1 MGDGAMGTDTMGT
14 DTTGA
19 DTTGADATGDAVVT
33 LVVAGFDVAPYAR
46 QALDSLRAQTLT
58 AWRAVLVD
66 DASTDGTREIFAEA
80 AASDSRFVLAESRA
94 HRGLGA
100 VRNIGL
106 ELVRTPFVGF
116 LDADDILT
124 PHALARLV
132 GTLERT
138 GSDFV
143 AGAYVRL
150 RPDDRDAERYT
161 VGTVQPWVEASTSP
175 ARSATTI
182 EDHPEASGNIV
193 AWSKVSR
200 TDFWRRT
207 GLRFPEG
214 RLYEDQ
220 VVAQAMYTRARAF
233 DVIPDVVV
241 HWRVRPDGSS
251 ITQREAELPVL
262 RDALDAMGAGLGLL
276 REAGAT
282 RAAQARAA
290 LILAMDVPRLAEVA
304 RDHPDDSYRRALGAF
319 ARDVWDAADG
329 TTRAR
334 LDVGVT
340 ATVAAVSLW

>member
-1 MGDGAMGTDTMGT
+1 MPRARSSPKRPRPT
-14 DTTGA
+14 
-19 DTTGADATGDAVVT
+19 AVSSSPIRT
-33 LVVAGFDVAPYAR
+33 SG
-46 QALDSLRAQTLT
+46 
-58 AWRAVLVD
+58 
-66 DASTDGTREIFAEA
+66 
-80 AASDSRFVLAESRA
+80 
-94 HRGLGA
+94 GLGA
-100 VRNIGL
+100 VRNAGL
-106 ELVRTPFVGF
+106 ADVRTPFVGF

-124 PHALARLV
+124 PDALARLV

-143 AGAYVRL
+143 VGAYVRL
-150 RPDDRDAERYT
+150 RPDDADGSSYT
-161 VGTVQPWVEASTSP
+161 AGTVQPWVAASTAP

-182 EDHPEASGNIV
+182 EEHPEASGNIV

-251 ITQREAELPVL
+251 ITQREAELAVL

-290 LILAMDVPRLAEVA
+290 LILTMDVPRLAAIA
-304 RDHPDDSYRRALGAF
+304 REHPDDSYRRALGAF
-319 ARDVWDAADG
+319 TRAVWDLADDA
-329 TTRAR
+329 TRAS
-334 LDVGVT
+334 LDADAAT
-340 ATVAAVSLW
+340 TVAAVSLW

>member
-1 MGDGAMGTDTMGT
+1 MSIDSGVSFGTDA
-14 DTTGA
+14 A
-19 DTTGADATGDAVVT
+19 DDAVVT

-46 QALDSLRAQTLT
+46 EALESVRAQTLT
-58 AWRAVLVD
+58 AWRAILID
-66 DASTDGTREIFAEA
+66 DASTDATADIFAEA
-80 AASDSRFVLAESRA
+80 AAADSRFVLADRGP

-100 VRNIGL
+100 VRNAGL
-106 ELVRTPFVGF
+106 ARVRTPFVGF

-124 PHALARLV
+124 PDALARLV

-150 RPDDRDAERYT
+150 RPADPDGSSYT
-161 VGTVQPWVEASTSP
+161 VGTVQPWVAASTAP

-207 GLRFPEG
+207 GMRFPEG

-282 RAAQARAA
+282 RAVQARVA
-290 LILAMDVPRLAEVA
+290 LILAMDVPRLAAIA
-304 RDHPDDSYRRALGAF
+304 REHPDDSYRRALGAF
-319 ARDVWDAADG
+319 TRDVWDAADDA
-329 TTRAR
+329 TRAT
-334 LDVGVT
+334 LDADIATT
-340 ATVAAVSLW
+340 AAAVSLW